1 MRMKEI
7 LKRNQFIIV
16 FFVFI
21 TLSACGGNQVVPSTT
36 STATSAPVS
45 TTDVPKNKRTDLDL
59 YLTSADT
66 FKLLS
71 TEEERKKTLFID
83 VRTEE
88 EYDNG
93 TPTLVDDNVPMYNK
107 GENKKPLVANPDFLT
122 DVADYLEGKG
132 LNKES
137 RIILICREGN
147 RSTRAVNALAKEGY
161 KNVYHVIDGIDGWK
175 QNKLPWLE

>member
-1 MRMKEI
+1 MKEI
-7 LKRNQFIIV
+7 LKRNQFLIV

-21 TLSACGGNQVVPSTT
+21 TLSACGGNPEVPSTT
-36 STATSAPVS
+36 STATPAVS
-45 TTDVPKNKRTDLDL
+45 TTDVPKEKRTDLGL
-59 YLTSADT
+59 YLTSTET
-66 FKLLS
+66 FKLLES
-71 TEEERKKTLFID
+71 EEERKKTLFID

-93 TPTLVDDNVPMYNK
+93 TPTLVDDNVPMYNRD
-107 GENKKPLVANPDFLT
+107 ENQKYVANPDFLT

-147 RSTRAVNALAKEGY
+147 RSSRAVNALAKEGY
-161 KNVYHVIDGIDGWK
+161 KNVYSVIDGTDGWK
-175 QNKLPWLE
+175 QNKLPWLD